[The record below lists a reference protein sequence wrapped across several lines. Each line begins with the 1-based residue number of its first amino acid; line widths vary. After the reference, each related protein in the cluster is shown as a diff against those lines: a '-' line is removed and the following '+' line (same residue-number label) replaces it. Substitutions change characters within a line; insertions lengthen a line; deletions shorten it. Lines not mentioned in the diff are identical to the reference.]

1 MSALPRVGFV
11 GAGVMGLPMAR
22 RLLAAGHRLS
32 VHARTPA
39 KVAALI
45 EAGAEPAETPAQL
58 AADSD
63 VIIGC
68 LLDEKAVQEVYL
80 GPDGIIAAV
89 HAGHLL
95 VEHGTFAPR
104 VARDLAEQAAE
115 RGAGFVDAPVTGG
128 PQRAYLGELT
138 CMAGGRAEHIEAA
151 RPLLAAYCRDISHVG
166 PVGTGLELKLVNQLL
181 VSVHVAAAA
190 EAAALVGRLGLP
202 AQLAKSVLMSGWA
215 ASAMLDYCLPAA
227 LTPSTAPTGATIGG
241 LSAVQDAVAEISS
254 TVDLPLRV
262 FPAARQVFTAL
273 TDAGAGS
280 RDIAQLAR
288 AYDREQSAHAP
299 SSARVTSRVTS
310 STAEAN

>member
-1 MSALPRVGFV
+1 MSVLPRVGFV

-32 VHARTPA
+32 VHARSRA
-39 KVAALI
+39 KVAPLI
-45 EAGAEPAETPAQL
+45 EAGAESAETPAQL

-80 GPDGIIAAV
+80 GPEGIIAAV
-89 HAGHLL
+89 QADHLL

-104 VARDLAEQAAE
+104 VARDLAERAAE

-128 PQRAYLGELT
+128 PRRARLGELT
-138 CMAGGRAEHIEAA
+138 CMSGGRAEHIEAV
-151 RPLLAAYCRDISHVG
+151 RPLLAAYCREIIHVG
-166 PVGTGLELKLVNQLL
+166 AAGTGLELKLVNQLL

-190 EAAALVGRLGLP
+190 EAAALVDRLGLP
-202 AQLAKSVLMSGWA
+202 ARLAKNVLMSGWA

-241 LSAVQDAVAEISS
+241 LSAVQDAVAELSS

-262 FPAARQVFTAL
+262 FPAARRVFTTL

-280 RDIAQLAR
+280 GDIAQLAR
-288 AYDREQSAHAP
+288 AYDREPSAPAP
-299 SSARVTSRVTS
+299 SSTRAPS